1 MQQINTKNKCINEND
16 IVSENLNCSTE
27 QTTIENTDVN
37 QFYTQEC
44 TNDNKTIQ
52 KQSVSS
58 YDSEQVSLAIY
69 NDISQKVIQK
79 QQNSNNSPKI
89 DNRYDKKLNQS
100 NLKPSVSNVFSSLNE
115 YINAPPG
122 SSDCI
127 HSVLNDSEIQS
138 DLETKVP
145 QIIQSSA
152 KDSDESIPHE
162 QTVDIPDPTREIL
175 VQSYQDATIPI
186 TVELPITY
194 ETNIKEDVKNV
205 HVTNFKPLESKTDP
219 PEKVVLNEA
228 CIELSNKA
236 EIKNDKTHNYN
247 SDRIDQ
253 EKNSMLECTYKQDD
267 YYENESTT
275 QLQDNESKLS
285 VENIGTNEE
294 HRSSLNSVS
303 KPIGFS
309 NIDNLSEDELTKYL
323 AELEE
328 EEKLRESCNKY
339 ENITNT
345 AQNVSQDQK
354 DENKQNVQVFP
365 DTSVESRKMIES
377 ELNERIE
384 NISVS
389 DCQEKET
396 DKELLNNALMKH
408 ESDDRLNEDRL
419 NKHKDILSN
428 PSGKELKLLHRVNI
442 AKDDK
447 VKLENEC
454 VPDTKD
460 IEDSQESPT
469 YSLNINQGSLN
480 DGRTEIQLKEQKG
493 NSTQY
498 NQACELKMPSD
509 IDNISEERTST
520 TSEPNTLI
528 DMTKHNND
536 VISTSVDVY
545 TRPNVSDT
553 SNDSEKPV
561 RPQTLDIVL
570 SNNSTEHQ
578 VLGST
583 SDTPSYQI
591 QSDTDGIKEEQG
603 SSPDILENS
612 LPESGSVLGKQPPFW
627 VPDSDA
633 PSCMLCDVKFTVI
646 KRRHH
651 CRACGKVLC
660 NKCCNMKYKL
670 EYQGNIDSRV
680 CVSCYQ
686 LLTKGNFSSI

>member
-44 TNDNKTIQ
+44 TNDNKSIQ
-52 KQSVSS
+52 KQSVPS
-58 YDSEQVSLAIY
+58 YDSEQVSSAIY

-127 HSVLNDSEIQS
+127 HSILSDSEIQS

-152 KDSDESIPHE
+152 KDSDGSIPHK
-162 QTVDIPDPTREIL
+162 QTVDIPDPTREIP
-175 VQSYQDATIPI
+175 VSSYQDATIPI
-186 TVELPITY
+186 MVELPNTY
-194 ETNIKEDVKNV
+194 ETNIEEDVKNV
-205 HVTNFKPLESKTDP
+205 HVTNFKPLESKTDL
-219 PEKVVLNEA
+219 PEKVALNEA

-253 EKNSMLECTYKQDD
+253 EKNSMLECTYIQDG

-285 VENIGTNEE
+285 MENIGTSEE
-294 HRSSLNSVS
+294 HRSSLNSVC

-384 NISVS
+384 NILVT

-396 DKELLNNALMKH
+396 DKELLNNALMKQNVQQ
-408 ESDDRLNEDRL
+408 SDDRLNEDRL
-419 NKHKDILSN
+419 NKNKDILSN
-428 PSGKELKLLHRVNI
+428 PSGKELKLLHRVNV

-447 VKLENEC
+447 MKLENEC

-460 IEDSQESPT
+460 IEDSQECPT
-469 YSLNINQGSLN
+469 YSLDINQGSLN

-509 IDNISEERTST
+509 IVNIPAGISEL
-520 TSEPNTLI
+520 NTLI
-528 DMTKHNND
+528 DMTKHND
-536 VISTSVDVY
+536 DVY

-553 SNDSEKPV
+553 NNDSEKPV

-583 SDTPSYQI
+583 SDTPSYQV
-591 QSDTDGIKEEQG
+591 QSDTDGIKDEQG